1 MSFAD
6 GAQAQDESTAVLRR
20 AGLVG
25 VPDDAWIEQRRRFK
39 RILMKKIRTDEAA
52 LRLIQFG
59 VRLKCLFHLRSAR
72 LEEIEQIPVTAFEIF
87 KHITELP
94 LGSFG
99 IEPKHPVDNMIGPDL
114 VGWIEVAGFS
124 RRLEGSDDDSGRVR
138 AQMQNLAI

>member
-6 GAQAQDESTAVLRR
+6 GAQAQDEPTAVLRR
-20 AGLVG
+20 AGLVR

-39 RILMKKIRTDEAA
+39 RILMKKIRADQAA

-87 KHITELP
+87 EHITELP
-94 LGSFG
+94 LGCVG
-99 IEPKHPVDNMIGPDL
+99 TEPKHPVDNMIGPDL

-138 AQMQNLAI
+138 